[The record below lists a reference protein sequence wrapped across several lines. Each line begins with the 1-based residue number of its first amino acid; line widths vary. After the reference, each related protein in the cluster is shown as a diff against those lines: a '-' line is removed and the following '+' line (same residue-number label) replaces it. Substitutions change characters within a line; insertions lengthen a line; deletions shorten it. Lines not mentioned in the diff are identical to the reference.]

1 MATILIADTNAADRS
16 AYIALLG
23 NYGHR
28 ILEAVNGAE
37 ALEMARAELPDL
49 IITDII
55 MPSMDGFTLVRRL
68 RAEPLLAKV
77 PVIFHTADYDN
88 SEIHRLARGS
98 GIQHILRKPSE
109 PHEILRAVNDSL
121 KKPAAAARL
130 PKTGQLQREHLQV
143 LADKLYEKVTEL
155 EDANERLRNLSLT
168 DGITGLN
175 NRRGFMILATGLL
188 KFARRV
194 GYSLSL
200 LYIDLDSLKLTND
213 TLGHTAGDALIVR
226 FATILTATFR
236 DSDIIGRMGGDE
248 FVVLMA
254 DATES
259 DVESM
264 RAHLQSNVDAHNLQ
278 TDRPAIA
285 FSMGVIRV
293 FPDASLTME
302 ELLSQADKAMYEHKM
317 RRRRPA

>member
-1 MATILIADTNAADRS
+1 MSTILIADANASDRNV
-16 AYIALLG
+16 YIALLG

-55 MPSMDGFTLVRRL
+55 MPSMDGFTLARRL

-77 PVIFHTADYDN
+77 PVIFHTANYDD
-88 SEIHRLARGS
+88 SEIHRLARAS
-98 GIQHILRKPSE
+98 GIQHVLRKPSE
-109 PHEILRAVNDSL
+109 PHEILRAVNESL
-121 KKPAAAARL
+121 KKPAAATRL
-130 PKTGQLQREHLQV
+130 PQTGQLQREHLQV

-155 EDANERLRNLSLT
+155 ENANERLRNLSLT

-200 LYIDLDSLKLTND
+200 LYIDLDSLKHTND

-226 FATILTATFR
+226 FANILTGTFR

-264 RAHLQSNVDAHNLQ
+264 RAHLQKNVDAHNLQ

-293 FPDASLTME
+293 FPDADLTME
-302 ELLSQADKAMYEHKM
+302 ELLSQADRAMYEHKM
-317 RRRRPA
+317 RRRRTA

>member
-1 MATILIADTNAADRS
+1 MATILIVDTNPTDRS
-16 AYIALLG
+16 TYVALLG
-23 NYGHR
+23 NFGHR
-28 ILEAVNGAE
+28 ILEAGNGAE
-37 ALEMARAELPDL
+37 ALELARVELPDL
-49 IITDII
+49 IISDII

-77 PVIFHTADYDN
+77 PVVFHTANYDN

-121 KKPAAAARL
+121 KKPAAATRL
-130 PKTGQLQREHLQV
+130 PQTGQLQREHLQV

-155 EDANERLRNLSLT
+155 ENANERLRNLSLT

-175 NRRGFMILATGLL
+175 NRRGFIILATGLL

-213 TLGHTAGDALIVR
+213 TLGHTTGDALIVR
-226 FATILTATFR
+226 FANILTGTFR
-236 DSDIIGRMGGDE
+236 DSDIIGRLGGDE

-259 DVESM
+259 DVKSM
-264 RAHLQSNVDAHNLQ
+264 RDHLQKNVDAHNLQ
-278 TDRPAIA
+278 TDLPAIA
-285 FSMGVIRV
+285 FSMGGIRV
-293 FPDASLTME
+293 FPDTGVTME
-302 ELLSQADKAMYEHKM
+302 ELLSRADRAMYEHKM

>member
-1 MATILIADTNAADRS
+1 MSTILIADTNAADRS

-98 GIQHILRKPSE
+98 GVQHILRKPSE

-121 KKPAAAARL
+121 KKPAAATRL
-130 PKTGQLQREHLQV
+130 PQTGQLQREHLQV

-226 FATILTATFR
+226 FANILTRTFR

-264 RAHLQSNVDAHNLQ
+264 RAHLQKNVDAHNLQ

>member
-1 MATILIADTNAADRS
+1 MSTILIADANASDRS

-37 ALEMARAELPDL
+37 ALEIAREELPDL
-49 IITDII
+49 VITDII
-55 MPSMDGFTLVRRL
+55 MPSMDGFTLARRL
-68 RAEPLLAKV
+68 RAEPLLARV
-77 PVIFHTADYDN
+77 PVIFHTANYDD

-98 GIQHILRKPSE
+98 GIQHVLRKPSE
-109 PHEILRAVNDSL
+109 PHEILRAVNESL
-121 KKPAAAARL
+121 KKPATAARL
-130 PKTGQLQREHLQV
+130 PQTGQLQREHLQV

-155 EDANERLRNLSLT
+155 ESANERLRNLSLT

-200 LYIDLDSLKLTND
+200 LYIDLDSLKQTND

-226 FATILTATFR
+226 FANILTRTFR

-264 RAHLQSNVDAHNLQ
+264 RAHLQKNVDAHNLQ

-293 FPDASLTME
+293 FPDADLTME